1 MKDMPQFTIKSLL
14 FLLLF
19 FPYLQSYSQDPAL
32 KPIPEVWDLGSCL
45 EYAKSNN
52 LQLRGLRLTKK
63 SAEQDALLAKSA
75 VLPNLY
81 GSASQSFNH
90 YNLNPNASSP
100 AIGVTGSY
108 GVTSAWTLYKGGYLK
123 QDIKQKDL
131 SVQSANFSI
140 LESEN
145 DITLQITQA
154 YLSILLDK
162 ESIVYNQDLVK
173 TSEAQLKQTQDQFRV
188 GSVAK
193 KDVAQFQA
201 QLATDQYNLIGSQN
215 AERQD
220 KITLKQLLQLPDSKN
235 FDVVKPDTVITD
247 KKLEPLDSVQKYALM
262 NRPEIKNAALGLQ
275 IADLNLDKVKSGYL
289 PTLSLNASVGTSYA
303 NGTIYNAFKQFDNNF
318 SQQAGVTL
326 SIPIFTQRQNKTN
339 VAKAKIDRMQADL
352 TLETTKTTLS
362 LTTEK
367 AMITAQNAIDQL
379 QSAVEQLKYNQ
390 EVYRIASQELKIGAA
405 NLVAFYQQRNLYVQ
419 ALQAYIQAKYNAAL
433 ASRIYEFYSGV
444 PIKL

>member
-1 MKDMPQFTIKSLL
+1 MPQFKIKSLL
-14 FLLLF
+14 FLLLL
-19 FPYLQSYSQDPAL
+19 FPFVKGYSQDQAL
-32 KPIPEVWDLGSCL
+32 KPIPEVWDLSNCL

-52 LQLRGLRLTKK
+52 LQLRGLRLDKK

-75 VLPNLY
+75 VLPDLY

-90 YNLNPNASSP
+90 YNLNPNSSSP
-100 AIGVTGSY
+100 AVGVTGSY
-108 GVTSAWTLYKGGYLK
+108 GVTSSWTLYKGGYLK
-123 QDIKQKDL
+123 QDIKQKEL
-131 SVQSANFSI
+131 SVQSANFNI
-140 LESEN
+140 LENEN

-162 ESIVYNQDLVK
+162 ESIIYNEDLVK

-193 KDVAQFQA
+193 KDVAQFEA
-201 QLATDQYNLIGSQN
+201 QLAGDKYNLVVAQN

-220 KITLKQLLQLPDSKN
+220 KITLKQLLQLPDSKD

-247 KKLEPLDSVQKYALM
+247 TKLQPLDSVQKYAML
-262 NRPEIKNAALGLQ
+262 NRPEIKNAALGVQ
-275 IADLNLDKVKSGYL
+275 IADLNLDKAKSGYL

-303 NGTIYNAFKQFDNNF
+303 NGTIYNAFRQFDNNF

-352 TLETTKTTLS
+352 TLENTKTTLA

-367 AMITAQNAIDQL
+367 AMITAHNSIDQL
-379 QSAVEQLKYNQ
+379 QSATEQLKYNQ
-390 EVYRIASQELKIGAA
+390 EVYRIATQELKIGAA

-419 ALQAYIQAKYNAAL
+419 ALQSYIQAKYNAAL
-433 ASRIYEFYSGV
+433 ASRIYEFYIGV